1 MFGKGS
7 AYEVDVPQIIKDYD
21 NIGIREDKIIFF
33 KKDNHILISK
43 NETLFDDLPPRRDL
57 VAGSSESFTSLY
69 EDENTKLY
77 EVTHSFSYLTP
88 NGGETQSGVSYALYR
103 KDNNCTLE
111 ITGDDKDQVLKIS
124 SIILKT
130 KKYKTLEEQFYG
142 ITVLDDRIVDT
153 SKVTIKE
160 IYSVDSILY
169 LYIKV
174 DDSLVG
180 VRLLSKKDKT
190 YLPVLK
196 NINNWRLIDE
206 ENNYKIYH
214 GYTSG
219 VDSDALKI
227 TKNNADYY
235 IDLSLP
241 YGKNRVTVKKVA
253 QELMNIL
260 E

>member
-1 MFGKGS
+1 MPSLATGITCCAWKATICLCFANISIKP
-7 AYEVDVPQIIKDYD
+7 EIIQ
-21 NIGIREDKIIFF
+21 
-33 KKDNHILISK
+33 
-43 NETLFDDLPPRRDL
+43 
-57 VAGSSESFTSLY
+57 V
-69 EDENTKLY
+69 
-77 EVTHSFSYLTP
+77 
-88 NGGETQSGVSYALYR
+88 
-103 KDNNCTLE
+103 E
-111 ITGDDKDQVLKIS
+111 ILKIS

-160 IYSVDSILY
+160 IYSVDDFLD
-169 LYIKV
+169 LDIKV
-174 DDSLVG
+174 GDRLVG
-180 VRLLSKKDKT
+180 VRFLSKKDKT

-196 NINNWRLIDE
+196 KINNWRLIDE

-227 TKNNADYY
+227 TKNNKNYY

-241 YGKNRVTVKKVA
+241 HGGMWLVS
-253 QELMNIL
+253 
-260 E
+260 